1 MSYFTA
7 LKNLSIK
14 QIWQNR
20 LNQFWLNISSDNFW
34 SALIIIL
41 LPLQTRWWWGSG
53 LEGNDQFTRLGIYAT
68 EILIAIW
75 YLSRLGHQTKSFQNT
90 LTGWLNGAY
99 SPSIRIFLITGLLAY
114 YQPVL
119 IDYLAAGVFGYLL
132 WSTKLP
138 PGRLSKLLVISLI
151 LPLLIGFYQVVVG
164 EQLAST
170 ILGLSDRLA
179 NRPGEAVWLLDDQ
192 RILRLYGTW
201 PHPNIAGGYL
211 VLTLIALWFERSAWR
226 SLIWP
231 LNLFRSKLK
240 ISVWSVVVGVLTL
253 ALFLTWSQAAWL
265 ALIVFFLVTFVHHWV
280 SNHNRNHTLDHT
292 LDKLQQP
299 KNSIA
304 FLLLLT
310 AVTVGFLYLPIIFAP
325 SLISAPSSLEGRS
338 LMERHAQLSE
348 WQTIVSSPA
357 VFWWGTGIKQYTAYL
372 PDQTKPD
379 WAHQPVHNALLLA
392 VAELGI
398 VRLLLLAT
406 SIIIFRKI
414 RNPDLTPFLPL
425 LILGLFDHYLWSLW
439 PGLVIGSL
447 WWRLVKRELAPLTSE
462 CQFGTVPPLNQH
474 HSMQL
479 QPLGSHLIVE
489 AASQE
494 TTTALGI
501 IIPDTADKNRPERGT
516 IIAVGPGKVL
526 ENGSRQ
532 MMEVA
537 VGDQV
542 VFKKYSPDEIELKE
556 NGVTKKYLVLSAD
569 DVMALIK

>member
-20 LNQFWLNISSDNFW
+20 LNQLWRSTSSDNFW

-68 EILIAIW
+68 EILIALW
-75 YLSRLGHQTKSFQNT
+75 YLVRLCQQTKTFQNT
-90 LTGWLNGAY
+90 LTGWLHLAC

-119 IDYLAAGVFGYLL
+119 IDYLAAGVFSYLL
-132 WSTKLP
+132 WSTKFP

-164 EQLAST
+164 EQLANT

-179 NRPGEAVWLLDDQ
+179 NRPGEAVWLFDHQ

-211 VLTLIALWFERSAWR
+211 VLALITLVRERSV
-226 SLIWP
+226 WP
-231 LNLFRSKLK
+231 SAEWSVNLFGYKLK
-240 ISVWSVVVGVLTL
+240 TSFWSVVFGVLTI
-253 ALFLTWSQAAWL
+253 ALILTWSQAAWL
-265 ALIVFFLVTFVHHWV
+265 ALAV
-280 SNHNRNHTLDHT
+280 
-292 LDKLQQP
+292 
-299 KNSIA
+299 
-304 FLLLLT
+304 FLLAKFINHCKIFTLLGVTT
-310 AVTVGFLYLPIIFAP
+310 AMIGLLYLPIIFAP
-325 SLISAPSSLEGRS
+325 RLISAPSSLEGRS
-338 LMERHAQLSE
+338 LMERHTQLAE
-348 WQTIVSSPA
+348 WQTIVSSPS

-372 PDQTKPD
+372 PNQTKPD

-392 VAELGI
+392 VAELGL

-406 SIIIFRKI
+406 SIIIFWKI

-447 WWRLVKRELAPLTSE
+447 WLRLANRDLAPLTSE